1 MGSSWYVYMIET
13 ECKCLYTGI
22 STDIDRRFSEH
33 LARHLGQ
40 GNKGAKYFLGRRPC
54 AVVFREQCADRAEAS
69 RREYRLKAL
78 SAAAKR
84 RLIDSATSN

>member
-1 MGSSWYVYMIET
+1 MVET

-22 STDIDRRFSEH
+22 STDIERRFAEH

-40 GNKGAKYFLGRRPC
+40 GNKGAKYFLGRRPS
-54 AVVFREQCADRAEAS
+54 AVVYYESCENRAAAS
-69 RREYRLKAL
+69 RREYQLKSM

-84 RLIDSATSN
+84 RLIASNMQA